1 MATPSE
7 DGYDHLEVPLALE
20 LDAAQY
26 DDLISARKQRLHRH
40 RISRHQEAACG
51 APARE
56 ERFIRI
62 RPE

>member
-26 DDLISARKQRLHRH
+26 DDLISARKQRLADTASLITEKR
-40 RISRHQEAACG
+40 RVWRK
-51 APARE
+51 ARE
-56 ERFIRI
+56 GRFIRL
-62 RPE
+62 